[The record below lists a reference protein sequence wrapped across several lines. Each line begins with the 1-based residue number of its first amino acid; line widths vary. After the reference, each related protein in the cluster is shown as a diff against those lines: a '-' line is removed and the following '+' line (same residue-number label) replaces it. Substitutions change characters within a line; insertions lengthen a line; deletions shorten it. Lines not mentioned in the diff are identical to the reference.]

1 MDQVRHLYHTGH
13 YKNAFKAC
21 SGLLKLAAGDRMSR
35 ISVMK
40 AVDRI
45 NSELLSSLGDEK
57 VKKSTIHDA
66 ISRGLFGMAMAIW
79 LSLYPGENNKD
90 LNRGWF
96 LTND

>member
-1 MDQVRHLYHTGH
+1 MHSYFLMDQVRHLYHTGH

-35 ISVMK
+35 ISVTK

-45 NSELLSSLGDEK
+45 NSELLLSLGDKK

-66 ISRGLFGMAMAIW
+66 ISRGGYLGWLWPFGCHFTLERII
-79 LSLYPGENNKD
+79 K
-90 LNRGWF
+90 
-96 LTND
+96 T